1 MLKRIIAGLL
11 GVPLLLLAFYE
22 AYLLSFGFYEKYW
35 TIPIE
40 KIGVRLPLRWQDIF
54 FVVAAWSI
62 LLMLF
67 YVSYR
72 LVKYA
77 FRSERNAGGMNRLTW
92 RTIAIVA
99 AVAFL
104 IGLGWSELKKHKR
117 RTECRQRNT
126 AFGEQV
132 ESIKQDARTRLKRG
146 TRWEEVRKFFADH
159 NIPFHSTKLDVSGEI
174 YTAGCAPTGCGS
186 DAALIGIR
194 VELDEDGNVR
204 DEAAVVGLYTNCL

>member
-1 MLKRIIAGLL
+1 MLKRVIAGLL

-40 KIGVRLPLRWQDIF
+40 KIGVRWPLRWQDIF

-77 FRSERNAGGMNRLTW
+77 FRSERDAGGVTRLKW

-99 AVAFL
+99 TVALL
-104 IGLGWSELKKHKR
+104 IGMGFFELKAHKR
-117 RTECRQRNT
+117 RTECRQRNA
-126 AFGEQV
+126 AFGEQI
-132 ESIKQDARTRLKRG
+132 ESIKQDARARLKRG
-146 TRWEEVRKFFADH
+146 TKRDEVRKFFADH
-159 NIPFHSTKLDVSGEI
+159 NIPFHSTKSDVSGEI
-174 YTAGCAPTGCGS
+174 YTSGCAPTGCGS

-194 VELDEDGNVR
+194 VELDADGSVR
-204 DEAAVVGLYTNCL
+204 DEPIVVGLYTNCV